1 MKPVIEVKQGKL
13 QGEVQKTVLS
23 GNEYYSFKGIP
34 FAKPPVNE
42 LRFQVSEYQIEKIT
56 LHTVVYQ

>member
-13 QGEVQKTVLS
+13 QGEAQKSVLT
-23 GNEYYSFKGIP
+23 GKEFYSFKGIP

-42 LRFQVSEYQIEKIT
+42 LRFQVSGILNY
-56 LHTVVYQ
+56 